1 MGSYSDDPNDGVVK
15 IKDLFGRRKV
25 IYNKETEGKNK
36 GLNKITVRKFN
47 NKPFKDGSKVK
58 VKYKKR
64 RGE

>member
-1 MGSYSDDPNDGVVK
+1 MDPNDGVVK

-47 NKPFKDGSKVK
+47 DKPFKDGSKVK

-64 RGE
+64 RGK

>member
-1 MGSYSDDPNDGVVK
+1 MDPNDGVLK

-47 NKPFKDGSKVK
+47 DKPFKDGSKVK
-58 VKYKKR
+58 EKYRKR
-64 RGE
+64 RGK

>member
-1 MGSYSDDPNDGVVK
+1 MDDGIVN

-36 GLNKITVRKFN
+36 GLNKITIRKFN
-47 NKPFKDGSKVK
+47 DKSFRDGSKVK

-64 RGE
+64 IGK

>member
-1 MGSYSDDPNDGVVK
+1 MDDGIVK

-36 GLNKITVRKFN
+36 GLNKITIRKFN
-47 NKPFKDGSKVK
+47 DKSFRDGSKVK

-64 RGE
+64 IGK